1 MERAAPPCGSF
12 IFAGW
17 PVLIGWARWERDGIN
32 AAIIQK
38 SSELRGPDS
47 APIITRIPRNGAVE
61 RWLPKWIIY
70 PAVNWTRK
78 THPENW
84 IWPPR
89 PRPWRG
95 SKVMEYAGTC
105 WNMLGHAGTWKHRAC
120 LELLTGDFCVCD
132 AVGGRQMAL
141 RWRHLTS
148 FKPIGS
154 RFDSDLHFAIQSH
167 LFIDQF
173 SEYRRRIGADWLG
186 VSTRWIIKKW
196 PRSSLKAPVE
206 SCKSFKQRS
215 LLTFKW

>member
-105 WNMLGHAGTWKHRAC
+105 WNMLEHAGTCWDMETPC
-120 LELLTGDFCVCD
+120 LPWIINWGLL
-132 AVGGRQMAL
+132 RL
-141 RWRHLTS
+141 WRRWRA
-148 FKPIGS
+148 
-154 RFDSDLHFAIQSH
+154 SDGAQVAASH
-167 LFIDQF
+167 EL
-173 SEYRRRIGADWLG
+173 
-186 VSTRWIIKKW
+186 
-196 PRSSLKAPVE
+196 
-206 SCKSFKQRS
+206 
-215 LLTFKW
+215 